1 LSTTTPSRLL
11 GPLFA
16 TDAAREI
23 FSDRTRVQR
32 MLDIIAALARAEARV
47 GVIPKSAVHA
57 IESSCRAEPFDI
69 DALARATAT
78 AGNPAIPLVKEL
90 TARVRA
96 QDAEAAGFV
105 HWGTTSQD
113 TIDTALV
120 LQLRAALV
128 LFEADTARLARSLA
142 ALAEAQKHTVIAGR
156 TLMQQALPVTFGLK
170 VAGWLSAVDRHR
182 VRLRQLKPR
191 VLVLQFGGAAGSLAA
206 LGDKGI
212 AVAAALAEEL
222 KLVLPDSP
230 WHTQR
235 DRVAELAT
243 ELGLLVGS
251 LGKIARDVSL
261 MMQTEIGEAFEPHAP
276 GRGGSSTM
284 PHKRNPVDSAVVL
297 AAALRAP
304 ALVSTVLTSM
314 VQEHERGLGGWHA
327 EWETLPQ
334 LCELCSGALDRVN
347 DTVAGLDIDAE
358 RMREN
363 LAATHGLIFAEAVTM
378 ALGRHIGRMPA
389 YQLVEGACRRAVEE
403 KRPLREVL
411 NTESNVTAHL
421 PGSEL
426 DRLFDPSNYLGS
438 AVQIVDRVLAQHRD
452 TNLEGA

>member
-1 LSTTTPSRLL
+1 MSTTTPSRLL

-16 TDAAREI
+16 TDEARDV

-32 MLDIIAALARAEARV
+32 MLDVIAALARAEARV
-47 GVIPKSAVHA
+47 GVIPRSAVRA
-57 IESSCRAEPFDI
+57 IESSCRVELFDI
-69 DALARATAT
+69 DALARATAK

-90 TARVRA
+90 TARVTA
-96 QDAEAAGFV
+96 QDKEAAGFV

-120 LQLRAALV
+120 LQLRAALA
-128 LFEADTARLARSLA
+128 LFETDAARLARSLA
-142 ALAEAQKHTVIAGR
+142 TLADAQKHTVIAGR

-182 VRLRQLKPR
+182 LRLRQLKPR

-212 AVAAALAEEL
+212 AIAAALAKEL
-222 KLVLPDSP
+222 KLGLPDSP

-235 DRVAELAT
+235 DRVAEVAVA
-243 ELGLLVGS
+243 LGLLVGS

-304 ALVSTVLTSM
+304 ALVSTMLTSM
-314 VQEHERGLGGWHA
+314 VQEHERGVGGWHA

-334 LCELCSGALDRVN
+334 LFELCSGALDRIN
-347 DTVAGLDIDAE
+347 DTVAGLEIDVE

-389 YQLVEGACRRAVEE
+389 YQLVEEACRRAVEE
-403 KRPLREVL
+403 QTPLRDVL
-411 NTESNVTAHL
+411 NTDPSVTVHL

-426 DRLFDPSNYLGS
+426 DRLFEPSKYLGS

-452 TNLEGA
+452 VNLEDA

>member
-1 LSTTTPSRLL
+1 MTTTTPSRLL

-23 FSDRTRVQR
+23 FSDRARVQR

-47 GVIPKSAVHA
+47 GVIPKSAVRA
-57 IESSCRAEPFDI
+57 IESSCRVESFDI

-78 AGNPAIPLVKEL
+78 AGNPAIPLVKDL

-96 QDAEAAGFV
+96 QDTEAAGFV

-120 LQLRAALV
+120 LQLRAALA
-128 LFEADTARLARSLA
+128 LFEADTARLAGSLA
-142 ALAEAQKHTVIAGR
+142 ALAEAQKRTVIAGR

-170 VAGWLSAVDRHR
+170 VAGWLSAIDRHR

-191 VLVLQFGGAAGSLAA
+191 VLALQFGGAAGSLAA

-222 KLVLPDSP
+222 KLELPDSP

-235 DRVAELAT
+235 DRVAEFAT

-304 ALVSTVLTSM
+304 ALVSTVLMSM

-334 LCELCSGALDRVN
+334 LCELCSGALDRIN
-347 DTVAGLDIDAE
+347 DTVAGLEIDAE

-389 YQLVEGACRRAVEE
+389 YQLIEGACRRAVEE
-403 KRPLREVL
+403 QRPLRDVL
-411 NTESNVTAHL
+411 NTDPSVTAHL

-438 AVQIVDRVLAQHRD
+438 TIQIVDRVLAQHRD
-452 TNLEGA
+452 VNLEST